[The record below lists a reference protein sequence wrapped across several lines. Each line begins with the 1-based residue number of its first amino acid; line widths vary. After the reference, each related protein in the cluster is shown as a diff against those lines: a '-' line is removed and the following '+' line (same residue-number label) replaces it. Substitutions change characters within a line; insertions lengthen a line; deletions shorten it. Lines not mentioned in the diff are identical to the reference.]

1 MIDRAT
7 GETVADLVAPG
18 EELIVARGGTGGKGN
33 ALLLFG
39 ISLASIDGAGRLVTD
54 ETAMARLY
62 SHLGIGISDRI
73 PYFEVLLEKKPSA
86 RNYEIIAYRIIK
98 NP

>member
-1 MIDRAT
+1 M
-7 GETVADLVAPG
+7 VACVP
-18 EELIVARGGTGGKGN
+18 RPGGKGN